1 MAIRDRG
8 TIKWTSMML
17 PEHVKLLRDWTKEDL
32 YETKPELDEQRLEEM
47 NELFCE
53 AMETGKEVTI
63 TYYEKRRYHLFVGA
77 VHHLDAYQRR
87 LHVVDKFGEASYLC
101 LENILDIS

>member
-1 MAIRDRG
+1 MIRDRG

-17 PEHVKLLRDWTKEDL
+17 PEHVKMLRDLVREDT
-32 YETKPELDEQRLEEM
+32 YETKPELDEQQLDEM

-63 TYYEKRRYHLFVGA
+63 TYYEKKRYHLFVGM

-87 LHVVDKFGEASYLC
+87 LHVVDKFGETCYLSVD
-101 LENILDIS
+101 NILDIS